1 MLTQPEVDGSRY
13 IRQNLSTR
21 DLMSKTVQL
30 SVNQLGA
37 LSTLIM
43 IKKIVLSGKPTY
55 ISDKLETRTSSGIRS
70 GTSIVPIRTSLN
82 INREGFRYQGTKLFN
97 QLPENLR
104 NEEKISQFK
113 N

>member
-1 MLTQPEVDGSRY
+1 
-13 IRQNLSTR
+13 
-21 DLMSKTVQL
+21 MSKTGQL

-43 IKKIVLSGKPTY
+43 IKKILLSGKPTY
-55 ISDKLETRTSSGIRS
+55 ISDKLETRPSSGIRS

-82 INREGFRYQGTKLFN
+82 ISREGFRYRGTKLFN

-113 N
+113 NDVKSRIKQNIPTKP